1 MPKETYYVKK
11 LNFKTLKVRSNK
23 ERLNIK
29 IFLILLKKQ
38 SALNWFDFVHPKGND
53 YNFAE
58 YYKSMGTIYETGANL
73 VFCCGRGVKNV
84 KWVCHRLA
92 LSRQEDHFL
101 VATKPLRIFS
111 IFF

>member
-1 MPKETYYVKK
+1 MPKETYYAKK
-11 LNFKTLKVRSNK
+11 LKFKNLKVRSKK
-23 ERLNIK
+23 ERFIITNFFYFTIK
-29 IFLILLKKQ
+29 H

-92 LSRQEDHFL
+92 LSRQEDQRHQKESQ
-101 VATKPLRIFS
+101 AHEPIH
-111 IFF
+111 